1 MKKFIMLFFSILMLT
16 HAAGAVDDGF
26 LHLSQTGLYE
36 EFLERVPEIADT
48 VKGIAGIEGM
58 GKITEADVDLDAAYP
73 YYTKASYFSPDIH
86 GTEDF
91 QALVAE
97 QEYYYW
103 LFPITKNGKTALVA
117 YMRKYPISEMA
128 KARYTKEE
136 LAEAEA
142 KVGTWVYQW
151 TKVVPEGTDWKSQML
166 SYGMDADQITLVSA
180 VPAQEAV
187 MGVCVRDGQLTDVVS
202 LSDAMFEVEREG
214 VEAFGLDDDGVATV
228 QIGDIFS
235 YEQAQDCFGRLE
247 LKPGAGDGLIGS
259 RPVYQMVSEP
269 QTNGTRWL
277 WIALP
282 VAVIA
287 AVGIY
292 RKRTE

>member
-1 MKKFIMLFFSILMLT
+1 
-16 HAAGAVDDGF
+16 
-26 LHLSQTGLYE
+26 
-36 EFLERVPEIADT
+36 
-48 VKGIAGIEGM
+48 
-58 GKITEADVDLDAAYP
+58 
-73 YYTKASYFSPDIH
+73 
-86 GTEDF
+86 
-91 QALVAE
+91 
-97 QEYYYW
+97 
-103 LFPITKNGKTALVA
+103 
-117 YMRKYPISEMA
+117 MRKYPISEMA

-202 LSDAMFEVEREG
+202 LSDAMFEVEGEG

-269 QTNGTRWL
+269 QTNGKYKKRRE
-277 WIALP
+277 IHEKNKGFF
-282 VAVIA
+282 VASSGWPSVRSPL
-287 AVGIY
+287 Y
-292 RKRTE
+292 HLLDEWRRTDCV